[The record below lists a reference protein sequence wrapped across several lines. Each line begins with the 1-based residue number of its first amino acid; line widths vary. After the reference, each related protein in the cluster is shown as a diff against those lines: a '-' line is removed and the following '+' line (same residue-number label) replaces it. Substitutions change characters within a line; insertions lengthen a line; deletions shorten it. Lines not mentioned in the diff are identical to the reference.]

1 MRCGV
6 GHRHGLD
13 PELLWLWCRL
23 TAAALIQPLACE
35 LPYVAC
41 VALNKQIYT
50 YTHTHTHI
58 YSSEPYPI
66 SLATPLNEIPVLN
79 QTSGQF
85 QQISPCELL
94 EKITQA
100 SNTQALQIHLNHNS
114 PRKLPMCP

>member
-23 TAAALIQPLACE
+23 AAAALIQPLACE

-50 YTHTHTHI
+50 YIHTHTHI
-58 YSSEPYPI
+58 YIFFRTI
-66 SLATPLNEIPVLN
+66 SYFD